1 MLFIL
6 KEKTGNKIFIT
17 IGFQNLIDMLAV
29 KLTGIEAME
38 IVEIDK
44 PSKIGPDE
52 VLLKVKY
59 VGVCGSDV
67 HYYSEGKIG
76 SQIVEYPFMVGHECS
91 GIVVAKGNRVTH
103 LEVGDLVAIDP
114 SVHCGHCEQCIS
126 GRPHTCLNN
135 KFLGC
140 PGQIEGCLTEFIV
153 MPGFT
158 CFPVTEIMDAEE
170 AALLEPFSIGV
181 YSVKLAGITSK
192 ETTIAIFGAGP
203 IGLSIMMKLLA
214 DDNKRVG
221 MIEPLDYRL
230 EKAGEIGASWLVN
243 PVSENVAK
251 RVDELANGLLD
262 IVFDASGE
270 QEAIDNALK
279 ILKPGGK
286 LVLVGIPPSA
296 KYIFDMD
303 LMRRKEIN
311 VINVR
316 RQNNSVGEAIQLV
329 SNHKVNLK
337 QMVTHYF
344 QLRKTP
350 VAFDMVAGYRDN
362 VIKAMVVV

>member
-1 MLFIL
+1 
-6 KEKTGNKIFIT
+6 
-17 IGFQNLIDMLAV
+17 MLAV
-29 KLTGIEAME
+29 KLTGIEEMD

-52 VLLKVKY
+52 VLIKIKY

-67 HYYSEGKIG
+67 HYYTEGKIG
-76 SQIVEYPFMVGHECS
+76 SQVVQYPFMVGHECS
-91 GIVVAKGNRVTH
+91 GKIVAKGENVTH
-103 LEVGDLVAIDP
+103 LEVGDLVAVDP
-114 SVHCGHCEQCIS
+114 SVHCGHCEQCLS
-126 GRPHTCLNN
+126 GRPHTCINN

-140 PGQIEGCLTEFIV
+140 PGQLEGCLTEFIV

-158 CFPVTEIMDAEE
+158 CFPVTDLMDAEE

-181 YSVKLAGITSK
+181 YSANLAKLGSTDTS
-192 ETTIAIFGAGP
+192 IAIFGAGP
-203 IGLSIMMKLLA
+203 IGLSIMLKLHA
-214 DDNKRVG
+214 DDYKNVG
-221 MIEPLDYRL
+221 VIEPLDYRL
-230 EKAGEIGASWLVN
+230 ERAGEIGAKWLVN
-243 PVSENVAK
+243 PVSENVAT
-251 RVDELANGLLD
+251 RVPELANGLID
-262 IVFDASGE
+262 VVFDASGD
-270 QEAIDNALK
+270 QQAIDNALK
-279 ILKPGGK
+279 ILKAGGK

-296 KYIFDMD
+296 QYIFDMD
-303 LMRRKEIN
+303 LMRRKEIT

-316 RQNNSVGEAIQLV
+316 RQNHSVEEAIKLV
-329 SNHKVNLK
+329 AGRKVNLK